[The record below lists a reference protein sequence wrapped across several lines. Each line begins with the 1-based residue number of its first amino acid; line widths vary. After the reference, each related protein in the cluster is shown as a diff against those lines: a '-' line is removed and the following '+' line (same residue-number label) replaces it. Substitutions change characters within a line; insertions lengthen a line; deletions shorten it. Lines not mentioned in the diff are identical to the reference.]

1 MGLSLR
7 DSHTP
12 CQRLGSVREGAT
24 EGFVNG
30 ASARR
35 LRLADAKGLVSR
47 VRRKAI
53 YGRVVGFPSVYAELL
68 PLGTRSNSA
77 FFFFF
82 F

>member
-1 MGLSLR
+1 M
-7 DSHTP
+7 
-12 CQRLGSVREGAT
+12 
-24 EGFVNG
+24 NG

-77 FFFFF
+77 FFFFLTF
-82 F
+82 FWNLLCKTKEGSLK